1 MNSSFR
7 IGNDQ
12 CFEWGL
18 GIFTGAYRHRGC
30 TDEDRI
36 ATDWENPWKCSN
48 GFYFNGYKWY
58 RTFGSSHPTK
68 SSFEKKFSFI
78 SLLKFL
84 ICRQCHLFNYIYLIR
99 LILSLF
105 LLSFQSELGYWRR
118 CWAIYYHVRVIKF
131 NHDCRHIWVSKRI
144 GNAMMYVLSF
154 DSSVK
159 WWLLQFFP
167 ECCNLLFLW

>member
-1 MNSSFR
+1 MHTGIVDVQTRIESPQIERTHENVLTDSILTDISDIVPSALWHFWLLSVFSS
-7 IGNDQ
+7 
-12 CFEWGL
+12 
-18 GIFTGAYRHRGC
+18 
-30 TDEDRI
+30 
-36 ATDWENPWKCSN
+36 
-48 GFYFNGYKWY
+48 
-58 RTFGSSHPTK
+58 
-68 SSFEKKFSFI
+68 KFSHSFDKNFSSI
-78 SLLKFL
+78 SSLKFL